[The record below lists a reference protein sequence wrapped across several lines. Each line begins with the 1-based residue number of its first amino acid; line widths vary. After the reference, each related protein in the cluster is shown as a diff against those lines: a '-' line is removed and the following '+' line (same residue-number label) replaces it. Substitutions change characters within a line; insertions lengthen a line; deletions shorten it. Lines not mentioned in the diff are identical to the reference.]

1 MNTSSHDRRH
11 GPPMLSDRPARFARR
26 FTQCEA
32 GFTLMEL
39 ILTIVIAGMLA
50 GFTAHM
56 LVAGA
61 DTFDYLTVRK
71 TGLEDSRMAMQRI
84 VKEVRQALDP
94 GMIQKATADSMRYL
108 NVNNQSVQVRYINQS
123 ISLNGQTLIDHVSQ
137 FNLKFFD
144 GSGVQLAFPI
154 SNTGNIWRI
163 RVSFVYSNGGQSISL
178 QQDIVPR
185 NFRN

>member
-1 MNTSSHDRRH
+1 MKISDPERRQWPPILFEGSAPFIPRLTS
-11 GPPMLSDRPARFARR
+11 
-26 FTQCEA
+26 CEA

-50 GFTAHM
+50 GFSAQM

-71 TGLEDSRMAMQRI
+71 EGLEDSRIAMQRI

-94 GMIQKATADSMRYL
+94 GMIQKATADSLRYT

-123 ISLNGQTLIDHVSQ
+123 ISLNGQALIDHVSQ
-137 FNLKFFD
+137 FNLRFFD
-144 GSGVQLAFPI
+144 GSGAQLAFPI
-154 SNTGNIWRI
+154 SNTANIWRI
-163 RVSFVYSNGGQSISL
+163 RVSFVYSNDGQSMSL